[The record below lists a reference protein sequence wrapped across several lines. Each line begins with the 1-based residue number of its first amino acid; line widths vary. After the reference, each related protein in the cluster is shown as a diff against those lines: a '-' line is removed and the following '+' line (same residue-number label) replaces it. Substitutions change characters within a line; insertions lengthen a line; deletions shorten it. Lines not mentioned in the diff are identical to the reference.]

1 MAWTVFVDDNFHAHD
16 ESHRYRLGEF
26 EDAEAAL
33 AACRAIV
40 DGFLRSKLTPDMTA
54 EALWDGYRQ
63 YGEDPFIVGS
73 PEVTFSAW
81 AYAKAQCT
89 TLCSPRP

>member
-16 ESHRYRLGEF
+16 ESHRYRLGDFSEP
-26 EDAEAAL
+26 EAAL
-33 AACRAIV
+33 AASRAIV
-40 DGFLRSKLTPDMTA
+40 DEFLRSNLTPGMPE

-73 PEVTFSAW
+73 PEVPFSAW
-81 AYAKAQCT
+81 AYAKAQCAK
-89 TLCSPRP
+89 LCSPRP